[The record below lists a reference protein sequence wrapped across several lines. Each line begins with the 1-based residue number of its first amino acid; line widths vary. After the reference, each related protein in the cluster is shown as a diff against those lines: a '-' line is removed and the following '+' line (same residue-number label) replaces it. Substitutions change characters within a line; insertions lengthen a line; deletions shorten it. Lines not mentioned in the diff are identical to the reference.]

1 VEKSQKVSLI
11 AVAIALFSIGLLLV
25 NNLSLQS
32 DLRNLN
38 MKLSEQSDM
47 LKSSNS
53 DLKTNQVLIESQNEH
68 ITKLDHFISIQ
79 NESISQ
85 LGNITAIQNESIAQL
100 QDKIRSID
108 NSTNSL
114 EQKLN
119 SLEQKLNSPVNSPK
133 PSGSLGLVGWWS
145 GDGHATDSTGTHPG
159 TMSDSVTFTSGKI
172 GLAFS
177 LNGIDSYVSLGAL
190 GINNENNAF
199 SITSWINPD
208 LTTVKD
214 NLSHRI
220 VAEGANTT
228 GFGNGEFF
236 TNVSLASF
244 HGPGAIEVQ
253 IGATQTWS
261 QEEFTSPVITPGKW
275 TFVAVTYDGSKTP
288 DGIKVYVDGVKQAT
302 VSAGSGFTGTSIPR
316 DEWSIGADSSG
327 SNHSHF
333 FAGGIDETK
342 IFDCVLTSIDI
353 QEEFHG
359 HSVSKC

>member
-1 VEKSQKVSLI
+1 M
-11 AVAIALFSIGLLLV
+11 AIALFSIGLLLV

-38 MKLSEQSDM
+38 MKLSEQSEI

-53 DLKTNQVLIESQNEH
+53 ELQTSHALIESQNEH
-68 ITKLDHFISIQ
+68 ITKIDNIISIQ
-79 NESISQ
+79 NESI
-85 LGNITAIQNESIAQL
+85 TQL

-108 NSTNSL
+108 NRT
-114 EQKLN
+114 
-119 SLEQKLNSPVNSPK
+119 NSPVNNPVPPK
-133 PSGSLGLVGWWS
+133 SLGLVGWWS
-145 GDGHATDSTGTHPG
+145 GDGHATDSTGIHPG
-159 TMSDSVTFTSGKI
+159 TISDSVTFTSGKL

-199 SITSWINPD
+199 SITSWIKPD

-214 NLSHRI
+214 TLSHRI

-228 GFGNGEFF
+228 GCSNGEIF
-236 TNVSLASF
+236 TNISLASF
-244 HGPGAIEVQ
+244 KGPGAIEVQ

-261 QEEFTSPVITPGKW
+261 QEEFTNPVITPGKW

-288 DGIKVYVDGVKQAT
+288 DGIKVYVDGIKQAT

-327 SNHSHF
+327 SNHSYF
-333 FAGGIDETK
+333 FAGSIDETK
-342 IFDCVLTSIDI
+342 IFDCVLTYTGI

-359 HSVSKC
+359 HSVNKC

>member
-1 VEKSQKVSLI
+1 M
-11 AVAIALFSIGLLLV
+11 AIALFSIGLLLV

-38 MKLSEQSDM
+38 MKLSEQSEI

-53 DLKTNQVLIESQNEH
+53 ELQTSHALIESQNEH
-68 ITKLDHFISIQ
+68 ITKIDHLISIQ

-85 LGNITAIQNESIAQL
+85 LGHITSIQNESISQLGHITSIQNESITQL

-108 NSTNSL
+108 NRT
-114 EQKLN
+114 
-119 SLEQKLNSPVNSPK
+119 NSPVNNPVPPK
-133 PSGSLGLVGWWS
+133 SLGLVGWWS
-145 GDGHATDSTGTHPG
+145 GDGHATDSTGIHPG
-159 TMSDSVTFTSGKI
+159 TISDSVTFTSGKL

-199 SITSWINPD
+199 SITSWIKPD

-214 NLSHRI
+214 TLSHRI

-236 TNVSLASF
+236 TNISLASF
-244 HGPGAIEVQ
+244 KGPGAIEVQ

-261 QEEFTSPVITPGKW
+261 QEEFTNPVITPGKW

-288 DGIKVYVDGVKQAT
+288 DGIKVYVDGIKQAT

-327 SNHSHF
+327 SNHSYF
-333 FAGGIDETK
+333 FAGSIDETK
-342 IFDCVLTSIDI
+342 IFDCVLTYTGI

-359 HSVSKC
+359 HSVNKC

>member
-1 VEKSQKVSLI
+1 MEKSQKISLI
-11 AVAIALFSIGLLLV
+11 AVAIALVSIGLLLV

-53 DLKTNQVLIESQNEH
+53 DLQTSQALIKSQNEH
-68 ITKLDHFISIQ
+68 ITNLDHLISIQ

-85 LGNITAIQNESIAQL
+85 LDHITSIQNESIAQL
-100 QDKIRSID
+100 QDKIGSID
-108 NSTNSL
+108 NRTNSL
-114 EQKLN
+114 E
-119 SLEQKLNSPVNSPK
+119 KLNSPVNSPE
-133 PSGSLGLVGWWS
+133 PPRSLGLVGWWA
-145 GDGHATDSTGTHPG
+145 GDGHATDSMGNHPG
-159 TMSDSVTFTSGKI
+159 TISDSVTFTSGKL

-199 SITSWINPD
+199 SITSWVNPD
-208 LTTVKD
+208 LTEIKD

-236 TNVSLASF
+236 TNISIARF
-244 HGPGAIEVQ
+244 NGPGAIEVQ

-261 QEEFTSPVITPGKW
+261 QEEFTSPLITPGKW

-327 SNHSHF
+327 SNHSYF

-342 IFDCVLTSIDI
+342 IFDCVLTYTDI

>member
-38 MKLSEQSDM
+38 MKLSEQSDI

-53 DLKTNQVLIESQNEH
+53 DLQTSQALIESQSEH
-68 ITKLDHFISIQ
+68 ITKLDHLISIQ

-85 LGNITAIQNESIAQL
+85 LDHITSIQNESITQL
-100 QDKIRSID
+100 HDKIRSID
-108 NSTNSL
+108 NRTNSL

-119 SLEQKLNSPVNSPK
+119 SSVNSPA
-133 PSGSLGLVGWWS
+133 PQRSLGLIGWWS

-159 TMSDSVTFTSGKI
+159 TISNSVTFTSGKL

-208 LTTVKD
+208 LITIKD

-220 VAEGANTT
+220 VAEGTNTT

-236 TNVSLASF
+236 TNVSLSNF
-244 HGPGAIEVQ
+244 NGPGAIEVQ

-288 DGIKVYVDGVKQAT
+288 DGIKVYVDGVKHAT

-327 SNHSHF
+327 SNHSYF

-342 IFDCVLTSIDI
+342 IFDCVLTYTDI

-359 HSVSKC
+359 QSVSKC

>member
-1 VEKSQKVSLI
+1 MEKSQKISLI
-11 AVAIALFSIGLLLV
+11 AVAIALVSIVLLLV
-25 NNLSLQS
+25 NNSSLQS

-38 MKLSEQSDM
+38 MKLSEQSDI

-53 DLKTNQVLIESQNEH
+53 DLQTSQALIKSQNEH
-68 ITKLDHFISIQ
+68 ITNLDHLISIQ

-85 LGNITAIQNESIAQL
+85 LDHITSIQNESIAQL
-100 QDKIRSID
+100 KDKIGSID
-108 NSTNSL
+108 NRTNSL
-114 EQKLN
+114 E
-119 SLEQKLNSPVNSPK
+119 KLNSPGNNPA
-133 PSGSLGLVGWWS
+133 PRSLGLVGWWA
-145 GDGHATDSTGTHPG
+145 GDGHATDSMGTHPG
-159 TMSDSVTFTSGKI
+159 TISDSVTFTSGKI

-199 SITSWINPD
+199 SITSWVNPD

-236 TNVSLASF
+236 TNISIARF
-244 HGPGAIEVQ
+244 NGPGAIEVQ

-261 QEEFTSPVITPGKW
+261 QEEFTSPLITPGKW

-288 DGIKVYVDGVKQAT
+288 DGIKVYVDGIKQAT
-302 VSAGSGFTGTSIPR
+302 VSAGSGFTGTTSVPR

-327 SNHSHF
+327 SNHSYF

-342 IFDCVLTSIDI
+342 IFDCVLTYTDI
-353 QEEFHG
+353 QEEFQG
-359 HSVSKC
+359 QSVSKC

>member
-1 VEKSQKVSLI
+1 MEKSQKISLI

-53 DLKTNQVLIESQNEH
+53 DLQTSQALIKSQNEH
-68 ITKLDHFISIQ
+68 ITNLDYLISIQ
-79 NESISQ
+79 NDSISQ
-85 LGNITAIQNESIAQL
+85 LGHITSIQNESIAQL
-100 QDKIRSID
+100 QDKIGSID
-108 NSTNSL
+108 NRTNSL
-114 EQKLN
+114 E
-119 SLEQKLNSPVNSPK
+119 KLNSPVNSPEL
-133 PSGSLGLVGWWS
+133 PRSLGLVGWWA
-145 GDGHATDSTGTHPG
+145 GDGHATDSMGTHPG
-159 TMSDSVTFTSGKI
+159 TISDSVTFTSGKL

-199 SITSWINPD
+199 SITSWVNPD
-208 LTTVKD
+208 LTAVKD
-214 NLSHRI
+214 SLSHRI

-236 TNVSLASF
+236 TNISLARF
-244 HGPGAIEVQ
+244 NGPGAIEVQ

-261 QEEFTSPVITPGKW
+261 QEEFTSPLITPGKW

-327 SNHSHF
+327 SNHSYF

-342 IFDCVLTSIDI
+342 IFDCVLTYTDI